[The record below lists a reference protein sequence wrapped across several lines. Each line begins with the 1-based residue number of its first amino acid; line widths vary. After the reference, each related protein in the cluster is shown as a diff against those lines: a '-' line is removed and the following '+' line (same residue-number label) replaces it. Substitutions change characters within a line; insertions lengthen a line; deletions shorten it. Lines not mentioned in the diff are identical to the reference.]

1 VTPNDREPDEPV
13 RVLRDL
19 ERETKPDFL
28 ARVRNTI
35 HRRHATAQIAS
46 WSWHTPKL
54 VLVEMA
60 SMLDYIVRMVGGGK
74 RR

>member
-1 VTPNDREPDEPV
+1 MTSNEREPDEPI
-13 RVLRDL
+13 RVLRDQ
-19 ERETKPDFL
+19 EHETKPDFL
-28 ARVRNTI
+28 AKVRNSI

-46 WSWHTPKL
+46 WSWNTPKL

-60 SMLDYIVRMVGGGK
+60 SMLDYIIRVVGGN